1 MLLGALLRLARD
13 ILPYLCLSLG
23 KRLPLRMSGSLC
35 SAAFFDLVIPAFG
48 LGGFEDGGVPQLQ
61 DSVDR
66 VD

>member
-1 MLLGALLRLARD
+1 
-13 ILPYLCLSLG
+13 
-23 KRLPLRMSGSLC
+23 MSGSLC
-35 SAAFFDLVIPAFG
+35 SAAFFDLVIPTLG